1 MDKLK
6 MHSPNLTEA
15 NIEKLAQLFPNCVTE
30 ATNGSGRLKK
40 AIDFDLLRQE
50 LSEHVVEGP
59 QERYQ
64 LNWPGKREA
73 LLTANLPIARALRP
87 FRSES
92 VNFLETRNLFIEG
105 DNLEA
110 LKLIQEVYL
119 GKVKMIYIDP
129 PYNTGSDFIYNDDF
143 SENINSYLLSSN
155 QKTEKG
161 GSLTANTESN
171 GRFHSAWISMMYSR
185 LKLARNLLCDDGVI
199 FISLDDGEI
208 SNLRKICDEIFGE
221 DNFVA
226 NVIWQK
232 KFSRSNDAAYFS
244 TMHDNILCY
253 AKNSIS
259 NNSSG
264 WKLNLLPRTEEDNEG
279 YSNPDSDHRG
289 PWTSVV
295 LSAKSGSEKLKYTIT
310 TPSGRKC
317 APPDG
322 RYWSVNEDK
331 FSELVKNNRIWFG
344 KSGDGTPRLKT
355 FLSEVQAGLRPNT
368 IWFHD
373 EVSHN
378 QEARQSLKK
387 LFDGKALFDSPKPV
401 SLLKRI
407 ISITSDRKDGVYL
420 DFFSGSSTT
429 AHAVM
434 EINAEDS
441 GSRRHI
447 SIQIPENLETN
458 SDAFK
463 AGYKNI
469 AEISKE
475 RIRLAGKKI
484 KEENAGKEGIDGL
497 DIGFRVLKIDTSNM
511 KEIYY
516 TPDAVTQDLLFD
528 QVDNVR
534 EDRTHEDLLFQV
546 LLDWGVDLTLPIRQE
561 TIADKQ
567 VYFVDGN
574 ALVACFDK
582 GIDEAFVKQIAEH
595 KPLRVVFRDNGFAS
609 DSTKINVEQ
618 LFKLLSPIT
627 EVKTL

>member
-618 LFKLLSPIT
+618 LFKLLSPST
-627 EVKTL
+627 EIKTI